1 MTVGEENGDANRRAP
16 LVSALH
22 REETLANRVV
32 VELERLIVDSRL
44 GEGDRLPSERELAA
58 QFGVSRTVVREAV
71 RALAAKRLVEVEGG
85 RGTVVRA
92 PSTRAA
98 AESMGLLLRVQE
110 SAMDADKVAEVRR
123 VLENEIAKL
132 AASRR
137 TAEDLKVLEG
147 LLDAA
152 EVHAEQP
159 DSFIVEDVEFHA
171 ALARATHNELFSVLL
186 ESLAQ
191 MMLEVRLLALR
202 HPGHASP
209 EPGAPPSRVRGSGR
223 RRPDRRPGRHEPAHG
238 RGPRDAPTCCLGRP
252 GRLIGPTG
260 EPRRLPAQP
269 SRRRATTPLTLADPP
284 P

>member
-191 MMLEVRLLALR
+191 VMLEVRLLALR
-202 HPGHASP
+202 IPG
-209 EPGAPPSRVRGSGR
+209 
-223 RRPDRRPGRHEPAHG
+223 
-238 RGPRDAPTCCLGRP
+238 T
-252 GRLIGPTG
+252 
-260 EPRRLPAQP
+260 PRRSLAHH
-269 SRRRATTPLTLADPP
+269 RAVFEAVAAGDPTAARAAMNRHMDEARETLQRAVSADQDG
-284 P
+284 

>member
-1 MTVGEENGDANRRAP
+1 VVEEVEEVGSTAGRARI
-16 LVSALH
+16 VTALR

-71 RALAAKRLVEVEGG
+71 RALSAKRLVEVEGG

-92 PSTRAA
+92 PSARAA

-110 SAMDADKVAEVRR
+110 SAADADKVAEVRR

-137 TAEDLKVLEG
+137 TDADLVLLEA

-152 EVHAEQP
+152 EQHTDQP
-159 DSFIVEDVEFHA
+159 DAFIAEDVEFHA

-186 ESLAQ
+186 DSLAQ
-191 MMLEVRLLALR
+191 VMLEVRLLALR
-202 HPGHASP
+202 IPG
-209 EPGAPPSRVRGSGR
+209 
-223 RRPDRRPGRHEPAHG
+223 
-238 RGPRDAPTCCLGRP
+238 T
-252 GRLIGPTG
+252 
-260 EPRRLPAQP
+260 PRRSLAHHRAVYAAVAAGDPAAA
-269 SRRRATTPLTLADPP
+269 RAAMNEHMDEARETLQRAVLTDQDA
-284 P
+284 

>member
-1 MTVGEENGDANRRAP
+1 MAEESGAAVGRPRIVTT
-16 LVSALH
+16 LR

-85 RGTVVRA
+85 RGTVVLA

-110 SAMDADKVAEVRR
+110 SAADADKVGEVRR

-137 TAEDLKVLEG
+137 TDADIAELQA

-152 EVHAEQP
+152 QEHVDQP
-159 DSFIVEDVEFHA
+159 DIFIVEDVEFHA

-191 MMLEVRLLALR
+191 VMLEVRLLALR
-202 HPGHASP
+202 IPG
-209 EPGAPPSRVRGSGR
+209 
-223 RRPDRRPGRHEPAHG
+223 
-238 RGPRDAPTCCLGRP
+238 T
-252 GRLIGPTG
+252 
-260 EPRRLPAQP
+260 PRRSLAHHRTVFAAVAAGDPALA
-269 SRRRATTPLTLADPP
+269 RAAMNEHMDEARETLQRAVTSDPEG
-284 P
+284 